1 LFPAFDSGEDGGIG
15 GPDQGLWIGVC
26 VGDEAIGGG
35 LEIVDGSEDTALE
48 APKRELGEEAC
59 ACRKS
64 DSAILVM
71 KAAEDRL

>member
-1 LFPAFDSGEDGGIG
+1 MLSERRTGATLGDMQLRSHLLNTELAFPIIGRAGG
-15 GPDQGLWIGVC
+15 
-26 VGDEAIGGG
+26 
-35 LEIVDGSEDTALE
+35 
-48 APKRELGEEAC
+48 C

>member
-26 VGDEAIGGG
+26 VGDEAIDGG

-48 APKRELGEEAC
+48 APKRELGEEAP
-59 ACRKS
+59 
-64 DSAILVM
+64 
-71 KAAEDRL
+71 